1 MTRSDGMFTTLA
13 PGGELARAITSYED
27 RPGQRA
33 MAAAVATALGENRPL
48 LVEAGTG
55 VGKTLAYLI
64 PALQSG
70 KRVVISTGTKTL
82 QDQIARNDI
91 PLLRSFIGRPF
102 SAVVLKGV
110 SNYACQRRVA
120 DMKSGD
126 AAARERIAPLAQWLA
141 ETATGDRAEVDWL
154 SETDELWSEI
164 TNTPDSRI
172 GARCPHF
179 ERCFVTSARRAA
191 EKANLI
197 IVNHHLYFADITL
210 RAAHRGGKLLPAH
223 DAVIFDE
230 AHQLE
235 DVATEHFSTKFST
248 VRVAQLLRDAHNA
261 MNRMTLWTGAANDEG
276 LRNVERAAITLFA
289 SLRSALAMAASSKNP
304 TAPSNFQNP
313 TGANTDRVLLPNEL
327 FERERR
333 DAWFRLD
340 SALEELARTAEA
352 ESEDG
357 PEDGANGRTLG
368 AGSADQET
376 QDASSTRGN
385 LETVAR
391 RARDMRD
398 DLALIAE
405 QRQAS
410 HVYWGE
416 VRSNGTFL
424 AASPIN
430 VADLVRKRIVHGGP
444 IAVFTSATLSAG
456 DNFIYTRQR
465 LGLVTSEVE
474 ELRVVSPF
482 DYASQAL
489 LYAPRDLP
497 PPMDDG
503 FSAAALARI
512 IELLAITDGRAI
524 ILCTSLRAVAE
535 FANAL
540 RRAPYQLLVQGEAPR
555 ATLIESFRNAKR
567 GVLVGAAT
575 FWEGIDVPGDQLSL
589 VIIDKLPFT
598 PHTDPLFAARANA
611 EVAAGRDPFQTVQL
625 PAAAIALRQGFGRLI
640 RRRDDRGIV
649 AVLDSRLVQKSY
661 GRAFFA
667 ALPNELR
674 RTSAMEQVRRWWT
687 HGPAPVGVTPPAEG
701 QNPAASSTTD

>member
-1 MTRSDGMFTTLA
+1 MYTALA
-13 PGGELARAITSYED
+13 PGGALAATIPFYED

-33 MAAAVATALGENRPL
+33 MAAAVAVALAERRPL

-70 KRVVISTGTKTL
+70 QRVVISTGTKTL

-91 PLLRSFIGRPF
+91 PLLRSLVDRPF

-110 SNYACQRRVA
+110 SNYVCQRRVA
-120 DMKSGD
+120 EMKHGGN
-126 AAARERIAPLAQWLA
+126 REKLAPLSAWLD
-141 ETATGDRAEVDWL
+141 ETATGDRSEVDWL
-154 SETDELWSEI
+154 SETDELWTEI

-179 ERCFVTSARRAA
+179 ERCFVTGARRAA
-191 EKANLI
+191 EKANLV
-197 IVNHHLYFADITL
+197 IVNHHLYFADLTL
-210 RAAHRGGKLLPAH
+210 RSAHRGGKILPAH

-248 VRVAQLLRDAHNA
+248 VRIAQLVRDAHNA
-261 MNRMTLWTGAANDEG
+261 MNRMSLWTGVAQDQS
-276 LRNVERAAITLFA
+276 LRAVERSSIALFA
-289 SLRSALAMAASSKNP
+289 SLRNALVVA
-304 TAPSNFQNP
+304 TSN
-313 TGANTDRVLLPNEL
+313 ANNNGNADRVLLPHQL
-327 FERERR
+327 FDRERR
-333 DAWFRLD
+333 DEWFRLD
-340 SALEELARTAEA
+340 TALEELARQAEA

-357 PEDGANGRTLG
+357 PSNDSE
-368 AGSADQET
+368 S
-376 QDASSTRGN
+376 QDASGIRGS
-385 LETVAR
+385 LETIAR

-416 VRSNGTFL
+416 VKSHGTHL

-430 VADLVRKRIVHGGP
+430 VADLVRRRIVQSE
-444 IAVFTSATLSAG
+444 AVAIFTSATLSAG
-456 DNFIYTRQR
+456 DDFAFTRQR
-465 LGLVTSEVE
+465 LGLLPTEVE

-497 PPMDDG
+497 APMDDG
-503 FSAAALARI
+503 FGSAALARVL
-512 IELLAITDGRAI
+512 ELLAITEGRAI
-524 ILCTSLRAVAE
+524 VLCTSLRAVAE
-535 FANAL
+535 FAAGL
-540 RRAPYQLLVQGEAPR
+540 RAAPYQLFVQGEAPR
-555 ATLIESFRNAKR
+555 ATLIDQFRNAKR

-589 VIIDKLPFT
+589 VIIDKLPFS
-598 PHTDPLFAARANA
+598 PHTDPLFVARANA
-611 EVAAGRDPFQTVQL
+611 EVAAGRDPFATVQL

-649 AVLDSRLVQKSY
+649 AVLDPRLVQKSY
-661 GRAFFA
+661 GRTFFA
-667 ALPNELR
+667 ALPSELR
-674 RTSAMEQVRRWWT
+674 RTSALEQVRRWWRND
-687 HGPAPVGVTPPAEG
+687 GVAPF
-701 QNPAASSTTD
+701 SSD

>member
-1 MTRSDGMFTTLA
+1 MTRSDGMFTPLA
-13 PGGELARAITSYED
+13 PGGELARAISGYED

-33 MAAAVATALGENRPL
+33 MAAAVATALAESRPL

-55 VGKTLAYLI
+55 VGKTLAYLV

-70 KRVVISTGTKTL
+70 KRVVVSTGTKTL
-82 QDQIARNDI
+82 QDQIARNDV

-110 SNYACQRRVA
+110 SNYVCKRRVA
-120 DMKSGD
+120 DLKNGD
-126 AAARERIAPLAQWLA
+126 AAARDRLAPLAQWLD
-141 ETATGDRAEVDWL
+141 ETTTGDRSEVDWL
-154 SETDELWSEI
+154 SETDELWTEI

-179 ERCFVTSARRAA
+179 EQCFVTNARRAA

-197 IVNHHLYFADITL
+197 IVNHHLYFADLTL

-248 VRVAQLLRDAHNA
+248 VRVAQLLRDSHNA
-261 MNRMTLWTGAANDEG
+261 MNRMTLWTGAANDDG
-276 LRNVERAAITLFA
+276 LRQVERAALRLFA
-289 SLRSALAMAASSKNP
+289 SLRGALVAAVNKAPISAAMANLSPNA
-304 TAPSNFQNP
+304 A
-313 TGANTDRVLLPNEL
+313 DRVLLPNEL
-327 FERERR
+327 FDRERR
-333 DAWFRLD
+333 DAWFQLD
-340 SALEELARTAEA
+340 SALEELARSAEA
-352 ESEDG
+352 ESEAG
-357 PEDGANGRTLG
+357 PDSED
-368 AGSADQET
+368 

-385 LETVAR
+385 LETIAR

-416 VRSNGTFL
+416 VRSNSTL
-424 AASPIN
+424 IAASPIN
-430 VADLVRKRIVHGGP
+430 VADLVRKRIVHGEP

-465 LGLVTSEVE
+465 LGLNPSEVE

-497 PPMDDG
+497 PPQEDG
-503 FSAAALARI
+503 FSSAALARI

-524 ILCTSLRAVAE
+524 VLCTSLRAVAE
-535 FANAL
+535 FAAGL
-540 RRAPYQLLVQGEAPR
+540 RAHKYQLLVQGEAPR
-555 ATLIESFRNAKR
+555 ATLIEQFRNANR

-589 VIIDKLPFT
+589 VIIDKLPFS

-611 EVAAGRDPFQTVQL
+611 EVAAGRDPFVTVQL

-649 AVLDSRLVQKSY
+649 AVLDSRIVQKSY

-667 ALPNELR
+667 ALPTELR
-674 RTSAMEQVRRWWT
+674 RTSAMEQVRRWWKD
-687 HGPAPVGVTPPAEG
+687 GPAQLNEPPTPIQNSSSVT
-701 QNPAASSTTD
+701 SSD

>member
-110 SNYACQRRVA
+110 GNYVCQRRIA
-120 DMKSGD
+120 DLKSGD
-126 AAARERIAPLAQWLA
+126 AGARERIAPLAQWLA

-179 ERCFVTSARRAA
+179 ERCFVTGARRAA

-248 VRVAQLLRDAHNA
+248 VRVAQLLRDAHHA
-261 MNRMTLWTGAANDEG
+261 MNRLTLWTGAANDEG
-276 LRNVERAAITLFA
+276 LRNVERAAISLFA
-289 SLRSALAMAASSKNP
+289 GLRSALAMTAVTKNP
-304 TAPSNFQNP
+304 TAASNFKNP

-357 PEDGANGRTLG
+357 PD
-368 AGSADQET
+368 ADDQAT

-398 DLALIAE
+398 DLAVIAE

-430 VADLVRKRIVHGGP
+430 VAELVRKRIVHGGP
-444 IAVFTSATLSAG
+444 IAVFTSATLAAG
-456 DNFIYTRQR
+456 DNFTYTRQR
-465 LGLVTSEVE
+465 LGLIASEVE

-489 LYAPRDLP
+489 LYAPRDIP
-497 PPMDDG
+497 PPTDDKC
-503 FSAAALARI
+503 SAAALARI
-512 IELLAITDGRAI
+512 LELLAITDGRAI

-535 FANAL
+535 FADGL
-540 RRAPYQLLVQGEAPR
+540 RHAPYRLLVQGEAPR

-598 PHTDPLFAARANA
+598 PHTDPLFAARAKA

-667 ALPNELR
+667 ALPLELR

-687 HGPAPVGVTPPAEG
+687 HGPAPVGPAPVGPAPVEG
-701 QNPAASSTTD
+701 SPTAELQNPATSSTTD

>member
-110 SNYACQRRVA
+110 SNYVCQRRVA
-120 DMKSGD
+120 DLKSGD

-141 ETATGDRAEVDWL
+141 ETASGDRAEVDWL

-248 VRVAQLLRDAHNA
+248 VRVAQLMRDAHHA

-276 LRNVERAAITLFA
+276 LRNVERAAISLFA
-289 SLRSALAMAASSKNP
+289 SVRGALTMAAATKNSA
-304 TAPSNFQNP
+304 APSNAQNP
-313 TGANTDRVLLPNEL
+313 SSASTDRVLLPNEL

-357 PEDGANGRTLG
+357 PDAD
-368 AGSADQET
+368 DQEA

-385 LETVAR
+385 LETIAR

-416 VRSNGTFL
+416 VRNNGTFL

-430 VADLVRKRIVHGGP
+430 VAELVRKRIVHGGP
-444 IAVFTSATLSAG
+444 IAVFTSATLAAG
-456 DNFIYTRQR
+456 DDFVYTRQR
-465 LGLVTSEVE
+465 LGLIASEVE

-503 FSAAALARI
+503 FSTAALARVT
-512 IELLAITDGRAI
+512 ELLAITDGRAI

-535 FANAL
+535 FSNGL
-540 RRAPYQLLVQGEAPR
+540 RNAPYQLLVQGEAPR

-611 EVAAGRDPFQTVQL
+611 ELAAGRDPFQTVQL

-661 GRAFFA
+661 GRTFFA
-667 ALPNELR
+667 ALPTELR

-687 HGPAPVGVTPPAEG
+687 HGPAPQTNVPQTNAPEAAA
-701 QNPAASSTTD
+701 QKPAAISTTD